1 MEKTERRGRKRA
13 GAVLRWIF
21 ISLVAVFAIIFV
33 LNYLGVR
40 FPWSPKREGLSVAFI
55 DVGQGDAS
63 LIMTEKTAIAVD
75 VGPTE
80 SGEKTADRI
89 FALAGK
95 LDGVGITHPH
105 EDHMGALSEVLE
117 TIPTDRVVMNADAS
131 DGSYFTRAL
140 DVIEEKEIPVTEA
153 KAGDV
158 IEIGDI
164 TLEIIAPISY
174 SEEDKNSNSVVLR
187 ASAEG
192 VSVLITGDATV
203 DEETQV
209 LEKHDDLKADILK
222 VGHHGSSTSTSEEFL
237 RAVSPSIAVIS
248 CGEGNAYGHPHYST
262 LTRLREAGAEVWR
275 TDKNGTVTVYVEDG
289 KLKVRTQ
296 N

>member
-21 ISLVAVFAIIFV
+21 VSLVAVFAIIFV

-40 FPWSPKREGLSVAFI
+40 FPWSPKREGLSVTFI
-55 DVGQGDAS
+55 DVGQGDAA

-95 LDGVGITHPH
+95 LDCVVITHPH

-117 TIPTDRVVMNADAS
+117 TVPTDRVVMNADAS

-174 SEEDKNSNSVVLR
+174 SEEDKNSNSVALR

-203 DEETQV
+203 DEEAQV
-209 LEKHDDLKADILK
+209 LEKHGDLKADILK

-275 TDKNGTVTVYVEDG
+275 TDKSGTVTVYVENG
-289 KLKVRTQ
+289 KIMVKTQ

>member
-21 ISLVAVFAIIFV
+21 VSLVAVFAIIFV

-40 FPWSPKREGLSVAFI
+40 FPWSPKREGLSVTFI
-55 DVGQGDAS
+55 DVGQGDAA

-95 LDGVGITHPH
+95 LDCVVITHPH

-117 TIPTDRVVMNADAS
+117 TVPTDRVVMNADAS

-203 DEETQV
+203 DEEAQV
-209 LEKHDDLKADILK
+209 LEKHGDLKADILK

-275 TDKNGTVTVYVEDG
+275 TDKSGTVTVYVENG
-289 KLKVRTQ
+289 KIKVKTQ

>member
-1 MEKTERRGRKRA
+1 MEKTERRGRKRT

-21 ISLVAVFAIIFV
+21 DSLVAVFAIIFV

-40 FPWSPKREGLSVAFI
+40 FPWSPKREGLSVTFI
-55 DVGQGDAS
+55 DVGQGDAA

-95 LDGVGITHPH
+95 LDCVVITHPH

-117 TIPTDRVVMNADAS
+117 TVPTDRVVMNADAS

-209 LEKHDDLKADILK
+209 LEKHGDLKADILK

-289 KLKVRTQ
+289 RLKVKTQ
-296 N
+296 D

>member
-21 ISLVAVFAIIFV
+21 VSLVAVFAIIFA

-40 FPWSPKREGLSVAFI
+40 FPWSPKREGLSVTFI
-55 DVGQGDAS
+55 DVGQGDAA

-95 LDGVGITHPH
+95 LDCVVITHQH

-117 TIPTDRVVMNADAS
+117 TVPTDRVVMNADAS

-209 LEKHDDLKADILK
+209 LEKHGDLKADILK

-248 CGEGNAYGHPHYST
+248 CGEGNAYGLPHYST
-262 LTRLREAGAEVWR
+262 LTRLREAGAEV
-275 TDKNGTVTVYVEDG
+275 
-289 KLKVRTQ
+289 
-296 N
+296 